1 MPVGLQARCNRLMQ
15 YAAPAA
21 RLGLLL
27 VGALVVGQL
36 LLGGQVGSTSPTAV
50 NKPPPMPPSLR
61 QAYQQFLRLSA
72 EQQQRLLALD
82 QALREEDTAMQAR
95 LLRLMVRYA
104 EWLDRLPHDERAW
117 IEQADTEHQKLERI
131 RAIKERQWIR
141 TLPRADQEAL
151 AQARQR
157 SEAEY
162 RQLLEQLR
170 DRDKQLDLEWNLA
183 APPSED
189 QEWVRPVIAR
199 WFKQLRPYLSPQE
212 QQLLAEVQKRNRPFY
227 LYLLAELSEKHHV
240 PVPAELHRSRLIY
253 PPVPQTR
260 LWQFLR
266 NELDA
271 STRQEFERRF
281 RDPAQRDLA
290 LADLVRAYW
299 QAHPQEFR
307 QLREQVVR
315 RLHDKPKPNK

>member
-1 MPVGLQARCNRLMQ
+1 MPTGLRVRFKRLVRSI
-15 YAAPAA
+15 APAA
-21 RLGLLL
+21 RLCVLL
-27 VGALVVGQL
+27 ALALGVGQL
-36 LLGGQVGSTSPTAV
+36 WLWGQAGSTSPTAV
-50 NKPPPMPPSLR
+50 NKPAPLPPSLR
-61 QAYQQFLRLSA
+61 QAYQQFLRLSP

-82 QALREEDTAMQAR
+82 QALREEDTATQAR

-104 EWLDRLPHDERAW
+104 EWLDRLPHEERAW

-131 RAIKERQWIR
+131 RAVKERQWIR
-141 TLPRADQEAL
+141 TLPRPDQEAL

-183 APPSED
+183 APPSEN

-212 QQLLAEVQKRNRPFY
+212 QQLLAEVQKRNRPLY

-240 PVPAELHRSRLIY
+240 PVPADLHRSRLIY

-281 RDPAQRDLA
+281 RDPAERDLA

-299 QAHPQEFR
+299 QAHPQELH
-307 QLREQVVR
+307 QLHEREIR